1 MMSRRALRPIWCAA
15 FAMLGCLSAQSVKAE
30 LGPCIT
36 AAPTTPNVVVFVSDM
51 ENSINW
57 YRRNIGLAVD
67 ENWKAVGR
75 SDSEVMV
82 MARNGIGVT
91 LIASGRPIKLPDPQ
105 RVCFVF
111 EGPPAPA
118 SGSPPLFL
126 TDPDGTSVELPS
138 FPASRVN

>member
-1 MMSRRALRPIWCAA
+1 MSRRALRPIWGTVVAV
-15 FAMLGCLSAQSVKAE
+15 LGCLSAQNAEAE
-30 LGPCIT
+30 LGPCMT

-51 ENSINW
+51 EKSIHW
-57 YRRNIGLAVD
+57 YRGNIGLAVE
-67 ENWKAVGR
+67 ENWNAVAR
-75 SDSEVMV
+75 SESQVVVMD
-82 MARNGIGVT
+82 RNGIGVT
-91 LIASGRPIKLPDPQ
+91 LLASGRPIKLPDPQ

-111 EGPPAPA
+111 EGPPAPS

>member
-1 MMSRRALRPIWCAA
+1 MSRRALRPIWGTVVVV
-15 FAMLGCLSAQSVKAE
+15 LGCLSAQSVEAE
-30 LGPCIT
+30 LGPCMT

-51 ENSINW
+51 EKSIHW
-57 YRRNIGLAVD
+57 YRTNIGLAVE
-67 ENWKAVGR
+67 ENWNAVAR
-75 SDSEVMV
+75 PDSQVVVMG
-82 MARNGIGVT
+82 RNGVGVT
-91 LIASGRPIKLPDPQ
+91 LLASGRPIKLPDPQ

-111 EGPPAPA
+111 EGPPAPS

>member
-1 MMSRRALRPIWCAA
+1 MSPRALRSIWGAVVA
-15 FAMLGCLSAQSVKAE
+15 VLWCLSAQSVEAE
-30 LGPCIT
+30 LGPCMT

-51 ENSINW
+51 EKSIHW
-57 YRRNIGLAVD
+57 YRSNIGLAVE
-67 ENWKAVGR
+67 ENWNAVAR
-75 SDSEVMV
+75 SDSQIVVMG
-82 MARNGIGVT
+82 RNGVGVT
-91 LIASGRPIKLPDPQ
+91 LLASGRPIKLPDPQ

-111 EGPPAPA
+111 EGPPAPS

>member
-1 MMSRRALRPIWCAA
+1 MSRHAPRSIWGAAVALI
-15 FAMLGCLSAQSVKAE
+15 GCLSSQSVKAE

-36 AAPTTPNVVVFVSDM
+36 AAPTTPDVVVFVSDM
-51 ENSINW
+51 EKSVNW
-57 YRRNIGLAVD
+57 YRRNIGFAVE
-67 ENWKAVGR
+67 ENWNAVAR
-75 SDSEVMV
+75 SDSQVVV

-91 LIASGRPIKLPDPQ
+91 LLASGRPIKLPDPQ
-105 RVCFVF
+105 RICFVF
-111 EGPPAPA
+111 ESLPAPA